1 MCVRISPQGEADGGA
16 ACSTA
21 GAEAEAEAWPE
32 AEAET
37 EAEAEAESFANP
49 GGGLGRLLFCHTEWP
64 SLVQLDDRFL
74 GHALAIGVL
83 CSG

>member
-49 GGGLGRLLFCHTEWP
+49 GGLGSLFCHREWP
-64 SLVQLDDRFL
+64 LLDQLDDRCL
-74 GHALAIGVL
+74 GDALAIGVL